1 MAVYIIHVYLGHCTA
16 TIIIIIIIT
25 YYYQGFIQEGDRVFF
40 DPPSQNARGGYPPT
54 FFTYLLKL
62 IAYKKVILY
71 WKNNQSPVFLHH
83 NKIRLGFI
91 DFHSDSTASKL
102 TSSSCGPSMAIIIS
116 FDSEE
121 G

>member
-1 MAVYIIHVYLGHCTA
+1 MKFLGKL
-16 TIIIIIIIT
+16 IWKNRDS
-25 YYYQGFIQEGDRVFF
+25 DRV
-40 DPPSQNARGGYPPT
+40 SSRGGTGFFLTPPVKMPGGDIPPT

-71 WKNNQSPVFLHH
+71 WKNNQSSVFLHH

-91 DFHSDSTASKL
+91 DFHSDSTASKS
-102 TSSSCGPSMAIIIS
+102 TSSSCGPSIAIIIS